1 MSVKVPPKGTKGVPF
16 PRFLVRLGSRFAPGM
31 FRRRPNKTGGGIATL
46 LLETKGA
53 KSGKTRNAILGYL
66 EEGPDAWLVIASLGG
81 ASRQPGWMYNLAKEP
96 HATIEFYG
104 GQRIDVEART
114 LSGDDFDAAWKRIA
128 EEAPEYARYLQK
140 TDREIPVVRL
150 TAR

>member
-1 MSVKVPPKGTKGVPF
+1 MSVTVPPKGTRGVPF

-31 FRRRPNKTGGGIATL
+31 FRRRPNKTGGGIQTL

-53 KSGKTRNAILGYL
+53 KSGKTRSAILGYL
-66 EEGPDAWLVIASLGG
+66 EEGASAWLVIASLGG
-81 ASRQPGWMYNLAKEP
+81 AARQPGWMYNLAKEP
-96 HATIEFYG
+96 HATVEFYG
-104 GQRIDVEART
+104 GRRIDVEART
-114 LSGDDFDAAWKRIA
+114 LSGADREAAWTRISS
-128 EEAPEYARYLQK
+128 EAPEYAKYLEK

>member
-104 GQRIDVEART
+104 GQRVDVEART
-114 LSGDDFDAAWKRIA
+114 LVGMTTTPHGSASRKRR
-128 EEAPEYARYLQK
+128 PSTPSTSR
-140 TDREIPVVRL
+140 RP
-150 TAR
+150 TARSPSSA